1 MKTLKNAIARIHN
14 DERGMETL
22 QTVMLIA
29 VAAIVLLFVK
39 MYWEQIKEWFEG
51 LVDQVLG
58 WEE

>member
-1 MKTLKNAIARIHN
+1 MKSLKNTLARIHQ

-39 MYWEQIKEWFEG
+39 MYWEDIKDWFSE

-58 WEE
+58 WES

>member
-1 MKTLKNAIARIHN
+1 MRSLKHAIARIHN